1 MLTILE
7 NNCTEL
13 MLKNSGNCAGR
24 KIVWEKCIN
33 FKDFLQTS
41 KLACYYLVFWALL
54 ALVIKVNVVSLCFW
68 QKSPSGSILH
78 DPGLQT
84 LHVYL
89 TICLIP
95 KKMMVALSNINAA
108 YTTCS
113 TVLKPGQAN
122 YMYMVHVHV
131 AEPSYTIMYCH
142 ESMLLLYMYSRSF
155 LRFMNTCTYNYM
167 WTYTVWSININN

>member
-1 MLTILE
+1 MLTILAKS
-7 NNCTEL
+7 CTEL
-13 MLKNSGNCAGR
+13 ILKNSGNCAGR

-33 FKDFLQTS
+33 VKDFLQTS

-54 ALVIKVNVVSLCFW
+54 TLVIKVNVVSLCFW

-84 LHVYL
+84 LHMYL

-95 KKMMVALSNINAA
+95 KKMIVALSNNNAA
-108 YTTCS
+108 FTS

-122 YMYMVHVHV
+122 YIVHV
-131 AEPSYTIMYCH
+131 AEPSYTCTICH

-155 LRFMNTCTYNYM
+155 LRFMNMCTCNCM
-167 WTYTVWSININN
+167 WTYCMIN